1 MGLWANYP
9 LALAS
14 GMGLNLALGILYGI
28 YPALIASR
36 LEPVVALR
44 SAA

>member
-1 MGLWANYP
+1 
-9 LALAS
+9 LAIALGTA
-14 GMGLNLALGILYGI
+14 LALGILYGI

-36 LEPVVALR
+36 LEPVEALR